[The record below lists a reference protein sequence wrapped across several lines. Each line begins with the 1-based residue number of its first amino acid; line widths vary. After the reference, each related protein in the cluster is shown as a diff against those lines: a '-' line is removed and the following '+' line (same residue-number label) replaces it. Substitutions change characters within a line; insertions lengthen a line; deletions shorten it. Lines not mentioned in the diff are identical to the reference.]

1 MDSLDGCSEPY
12 FVGLCKGIKMDKI
25 KERFKKAW
33 QFAEGHRKQCI
44 AVAASLTIVAI
55 LICVISIKGCTA
67 AEETNPVVVETSAH
81 ESGNKVD
88 SNKTEASKASNE
100 AQANAKDPATEGN
113 TTEQTASSNDGATQ
127 ALGGTDLTTEG
138 VSVTT
143 NAPQSPST
151 TAPSNPGTA
160 ETPSATA
167 PTPETSEPAKRWV
180 VDYTQVWVE
189 DTAAWDEQIPMYN
202 YTEIS
207 VCNICGAD
215 VTGNEAPHAKVHA
228 LAGEGGGHHTEVI
241 QTISGY
247 NTIHHEGTGHY
258 ESVESG
264 GHWE

>member
-1 MDSLDGCSEPY
+1 
-12 FVGLCKGIKMDKI
+12 MDKI